1 MSGLF
6 TKFSNFVSD
15 ALGRPV
21 AFIVALLLIS
31 SWGFTGPIFGYSSVW
46 QLVIN
51 TSTTIIT
58 FLMLFVLQNTQNR
71 DSKALQTKLDE
82 LILESEAENK
92 FVGVE
97 RLSDDDLLQMRA
109 QIDARAGA
117 EARDKVSDVRN

>member
-6 TKFSNFVSD
+6 TKFSNFLSD